1 MENTNQPNT
10 TSENNSSIKEL
21 MTILKDGEI
30 KNSILSLKTFQGMEI
45 GKDKETQT
53 SVIYLYGTKDE
64 EPQQEDMP
72 ESILRHLDI
81 NLPSYLREAT
91 KKPTPVMKL
100 SVPYTNLNDIFIDQV
115 QNYLKANKLAVN
127 AVKGDS
133 DGKFIVM
140 FSNKNIENKFLSD
153 FIKDVEE
160 YKGYTSMDAKNINV
174 ARSLT
179 NTEIKQIVDVLNMN
193 LSLISGEVM
202 SNSMFQNTFKDILGK
217 YTFQFSIDSFIK
229 KDKNTMAESAI
240 KNFAKLQEDSQ
251 TLKVEPPFE
260 KWTSGDVKEA
270 PKQKKVSTL
279 PVELEV
285 KVIATPIEQKV
296 NPKQESKVE
305 TKTES
310 ILRSLGITM
319 PKHLREAND
328 LVPINNNQIQNKSTE
343 VPTQNNSN
351 QGSNLPAN
359 NVPTVTS
366 TKTKDPRFNTSGAT
380 DVNYRTKD
388 TPAVVNKDGK
398 NINPTKITTPI
409 ENNDQEGTTKTR
421 KFTINDAV
429 DVNYRDKDTNPTEV
443 TAPIESNEA
452 VDTTNT
458 NEGTTSTEVT
468 APIESNEAGDDEQKK
483 EEKGTPQGTN
493 TRVLTLDYLK
503 VLRDC
508 FVKSAQKQNFSIRT
522 KENSQLINGLP
533 VVFGNGKDKY
543 LKVSKDGISGLFTIQ
558 AALGEQNALTKVANW
573 AYKNKNAFKSPQD
586 TSSVVL

>member
-30 KNSILSLKTFQGMEI
+30 KNSILSLKTFQGMEK
-45 GKDKETQT
+45 GTDKETQT
-53 SVIYLYGTKDE
+53 PLILLYGTKDE
-64 EPQQEDMP
+64 EPQNDMA

-91 KKPTPVMKL
+91 KKPAPVMKL
-100 SVPYTNLNDIFIDQV
+100 SVPYTNLNEIFIDQV

-179 NTEIKQIVDVLNMN
+179 NTEIKQIVDMLNMK
-193 LSLISGEVM
+193 LPSISEKMM
-202 SNSMFQNTFKDILGK
+202 SNSTFQNTFKDVLGK
-217 YTFQFSIDSFIK
+217 YTLQFSIDSFIK
-229 KDKNTMAESAI
+229 EDKNTMAESAI
-240 KNFAKLQEDSQ
+240 KNFAKLQEESQ
-251 TLKVEPPFE
+251 NLKVEPPFE
-260 KWTSGDVKEA
+260 KWTSGYVKEV

-285 KVIATPIEQKV
+285 KVIATPIEKQV
-296 NPKQESKVE
+296 DTKQESKVE

-310 ILRSLGITM
+310 ILRSLNITM
-319 PKHLREAND
+319 PNHLRETND
-328 LVPINNNQIQNKSTE
+328 LVPVSNNQIQKSPTEGNNQGGTKTSTNKDYIDANFREIGDNNQKEDDKKT
-343 VPTQNNSN
+343 TQN
-351 QGSNLPAN
+351 
-359 NVPTVTS
+359 
-366 TKTKDPRFNTSGAT
+366 
-380 DVNYRTKD
+380 
-388 TPAVVNKDGK
+388 
-398 NINPTKITTPI
+398 
-409 ENNDQEGTTKTR
+409 
-421 KFTINDAV
+421 
-429 DVNYRDKDTNPTEV
+429 
-443 TAPIESNEA
+443 
-452 VDTTNT
+452 TNT
-458 NEGTTSTEVT
+458 G
-468 APIESNEAGDDEQKK
+468 
-483 EEKGTPQGTN
+483 
-493 TRVLTLDYLK
+493 VLTLDSLK
-503 VLRDC
+503 VLRDF
-508 FVKSAQKQNFSIRT
+508 FVKSAQAHNFSIRT

-558 AALGEQNALTKVANW
+558 AALGEQSALTKMANW
-573 AYKNKNAFKSPQD
+573 AYKNKNAFKSQQD
-586 TSSVVL
+586 TSSVTI

>member
-1 MENTNQPNT
+1 MENTTQANT

-30 KNSILSLKTFQGMEI
+30 KNSILSLKTFQGMEAS
-45 GKDKETQT
+45 KDKETQT
-53 SVIYLYGTKDE
+53 PLILLYGTKDE
-64 EPQQEDMP
+64 EPQNNMA

-91 KKPTPVMKL
+91 KKPAPVMKL
-100 SVPYTNLNDIFIDQV
+100 SVPYNNLNDIFIDQV

-179 NTEIKQIVDVLNMN
+179 NTEIKQIVDMLNMK
-193 LSLISGEVM
+193 LPSISEKMM
-202 SNSMFQNTFKDILGK
+202 SNSTFQNTFKDVLGK
-217 YTFQFSIDSFIK
+217 YTLQFSIDSFIK
-229 KDKNTMAESAI
+229 ENKNIISESAI
-240 KNFAKLQEDSQ
+240 KNFARLQEESQ
-251 TLKVEPPFE
+251 NLKVEPPFE

-285 KVIATPIEQKV
+285 KVVATPIEKQV
-296 NPKQESKVE
+296 DTKQEPTV
-305 TKTES
+305 KTIEES
-310 ILRSLGITM
+310 ILSSLGITM
-319 PKHLREAND
+319 PKHLREENK
-328 LVPINNNQIQNKSTE
+328 LVPVSNNQIQKSPTKGNNQGGTKTSTNKDYIDANFREIGDNNQKEDDKKT
-343 VPTQNNSN
+343 TQN
-351 QGSNLPAN
+351 
-359 NVPTVTS
+359 
-366 TKTKDPRFNTSGAT
+366 
-380 DVNYRTKD
+380 
-388 TPAVVNKDGK
+388 
-398 NINPTKITTPI
+398 
-409 ENNDQEGTTKTR
+409 
-421 KFTINDAV
+421 
-429 DVNYRDKDTNPTEV
+429 
-443 TAPIESNEA
+443 
-452 VDTTNT
+452 TNT
-458 NEGTTSTEVT
+458 G
-468 APIESNEAGDDEQKK
+468 
-483 EEKGTPQGTN
+483 
-493 TRVLTLDYLK
+493 VLTLDSLK
-503 VLRDC
+503 VLRDF
-508 FVKSAQKQNFSIRT
+508 FVKSAQAHNFSIRT

-558 AALGEQNALTKVANW
+558 AALGEQSALTKMANW
-573 AYKNKNAFKSPQD
+573 AYKNKNAFKSQQD

>member
-30 KNSILSLKTFQGMEI
+30 KNSILSLKTFQGMEAS
-45 GKDKETQT
+45 KDKETQT
-53 SVIYLYGTKDE
+53 PVIYLYGTKDG

-72 ESILRHLDI
+72 ESVLRHLGI
-81 NLPSYLREAT
+81 NFPSYLREAT
-91 KKPTPVMKL
+91 KKPAPVMKL
-100 SVPYTNLNDIFIDQV
+100 SVPYNNLNDIFIDQV

-193 LSLISGEVM
+193 LSLISGKVM
-202 SNSMFQNTFKDILGK
+202 SNSTFQNTFKDILGK

-229 KDKNTMAESAI
+229 KDKNTISESAI
-240 KNFAKLQEDSQ
+240 KNFAKLQEESQ

-296 NPKQESKVE
+296 NPEQEPKV
-305 TKTES
+305 KTIEES
-310 ILRSLGITM
+310 ILSSLGITM
-319 PKHLREAND
+319 PKHLREANTTGD
-328 LVPINNNQIQNKSTE
+328 TTNTNEGK
-343 VPTQNNSN
+343 
-351 QGSNLPAN
+351 
-359 NVPTVTS
+359 TS
-366 TKTKDPRFNTSGAT
+366 K
-380 DVNYRTKD
+380 
-388 TPAVVNKDGK
+388 
-398 NINPTKITTPI
+398 
-409 ENNDQEGTTKTR
+409 
-421 KFTINDAV
+421 
-429 DVNYRDKDTNPTEV
+429 EV
-443 TAPIESNEA
+443 TAPIESNE
-452 VDTTNT
+452 T
-458 NEGTTSTEVT
+458 
-468 APIESNEAGDDEQKK
+468 GDDKQKK

-493 TRVLTLDYLK
+493 TKVLTLDYLK
-503 VLRDC
+503 VLRDL

-543 LKVSKDGISGLFTIQ
+543 LKVSQDGISGLFTIQ

>member
-30 KNSILSLKTFQGMEI
+30 KNSILSLKTFQGMEK
-45 GKDKETQT
+45 GTDKETQT
-53 SVIYLYGTKDE
+53 PLILLYGTKDE
-64 EPQQEDMP
+64 EPQNDMA

-91 KKPTPVMKL
+91 KKPAPVMKL

-133 DGKFIVM
+133 DGKFIIM

-179 NTEIKQIVDVLNMN
+179 NTEIKQIVDMLNMK
-193 LSLISGEVM
+193 LPSISKEMM
-202 SNSMFQNTFKDILGK
+202 SNSTFQNTFKDVLGK
-217 YTFQFSIDSFIK
+217 YTLQFSIDSFIK
-229 KDKNTMAESAI
+229 ENKNIISESAI
-240 KNFAKLQEDSQ
+240 KNFARLQEDSQ

-285 KVIATPIEQKV
+285 KVIATPLEK
-296 NPKQESKVE
+296 KVE
-305 TKTES
+305 TEQEPTVKTIEES
-310 ILRSLGITM
+310 ILSSLGITM
-319 PKHLREAND
+319 PEHLREANE
-328 LVPINNNQIQNKSTE
+328 LVPVPNNQIQKSPTEGNNQGGTKTSTNKDYIDANFREIGDNNQKEDVKKT
-343 VPTQNNSN
+343 TQN
-351 QGSNLPAN
+351 
-359 NVPTVTS
+359 
-366 TKTKDPRFNTSGAT
+366 
-380 DVNYRTKD
+380 
-388 TPAVVNKDGK
+388 
-398 NINPTKITTPI
+398 
-409 ENNDQEGTTKTR
+409 
-421 KFTINDAV
+421 
-429 DVNYRDKDTNPTEV
+429 
-443 TAPIESNEA
+443 
-452 VDTTNT
+452 TNT
-458 NEGTTSTEVT
+458 G
-468 APIESNEAGDDEQKK
+468 
-483 EEKGTPQGTN
+483 
-493 TRVLTLDYLK
+493 VLTLDSLK
-503 VLRDC
+503 VLRDF
-508 FVKSAQKQNFSIRT
+508 FVKSAQAHNFSIRT

-558 AALGEQNALTKVANW
+558 AALGEQSTLTKVANW
-573 AYKNKNAFKSPQD
+573 AYKNKNAFKSQQD

>member
-30 KNSILSLKTFQGMEI
+30 KNSILSLKTFQGMEAS
-45 GKDKETQT
+45 KDKETQT
-53 SVIYLYGTKDE
+53 PLILLYGTKDE
-64 EPQQEDMP
+64 EPQNDMA

-91 KKPTPVMKL
+91 KKPAPVMKL
-100 SVPYTNLNDIFIDQV
+100 SVPYTNLNEIFIDQV

-179 NTEIKQIVDVLNMN
+179 NTEIKQIVDMLNMK
-193 LSLISGEVM
+193 LPSISEEMM
-202 SNSMFQNTFKDILGK
+202 SDSTFQNTFKNILGK
-217 YTFQFSIDSFIK
+217 YTLQFSIDSFIK
-229 KDKNTMAESAI
+229 KDKNIISESAI
-240 KNFAKLQEDSQ
+240 KNFAKLQEESQ
-251 TLKVEPPFE
+251 NLKVEPPFE

-285 KVIATPIEQKV
+285 KVVATPIE
-296 NPKQESKVE
+296 KQVD
-305 TKTES
+305 TTTVKTIEES
-310 ILRSLGITM
+310 ILSSLGITM
-319 PKHLREAND
+319 PKHLREENE
-328 LVPINNNQIQNKSTE
+328 LVPVPNSQIQKSPTEGNNQGGTKTSTNKDYTDANFRE
-343 VPTQNNSN
+343 IGDNNQKEDDKKTTQN
-351 QGSNLPAN
+351 
-359 NVPTVTS
+359 
-366 TKTKDPRFNTSGAT
+366 
-380 DVNYRTKD
+380 
-388 TPAVVNKDGK
+388 
-398 NINPTKITTPI
+398 
-409 ENNDQEGTTKTR
+409 
-421 KFTINDAV
+421 
-429 DVNYRDKDTNPTEV
+429 
-443 TAPIESNEA
+443 
-452 VDTTNT
+452 TNT
-458 NEGTTSTEVT
+458 G
-468 APIESNEAGDDEQKK
+468 
-483 EEKGTPQGTN
+483 
-493 TRVLTLDYLK
+493 VLTLDSLK
-503 VLRDC
+503 VLRNL
-508 FVKSAQKQNFSIRT
+508 FVMVAQAHNFSIRT

-558 AALGEQNALTKVANW
+558 AALGEQSALTKMANW
-573 AYKNKNAFKSPQD
+573 AYKNKNAFKSQQD
-586 TSSVVL
+586 TSSVSI

>member
-1 MENTNQPNT
+1 
-10 TSENNSSIKEL
+10 
-21 MTILKDGEI
+21 
-30 KNSILSLKTFQGMEI
+30 
-45 GKDKETQT
+45 
-53 SVIYLYGTKDE
+53 
-64 EPQQEDMP
+64 
-72 ESILRHLDI
+72 
-81 NLPSYLREAT
+81 
-91 KKPTPVMKL
+91 
-100 SVPYTNLNDIFIDQV
+100 
-115 QNYLKANKLAVN
+115 
-127 AVKGDS
+127 
-133 DGKFIVM
+133 
-140 FSNKNIENKFLSD
+140 
-153 FIKDVEE
+153 
-160 YKGYTSMDAKNINV
+160 
-174 ARSLT
+174 
-179 NTEIKQIVDVLNMN
+179 
-193 LSLISGEVM
+193 
-202 SNSMFQNTFKDILGK
+202 
-217 YTFQFSIDSFIK
+217 
-229 KDKNTMAESAI
+229 MAESAI

>member
-30 KNSILSLKTFQGMEI
+30 KNSILSLKTFQGMEASTN
-45 GKDKETQT
+45 KETQT
-53 SVIYLYGTKDE
+53 PLILLYGTKDE
-64 EPQQEDMP
+64 EPQQEDMS
-72 ESILRHLDI
+72 ESILRHLNI
-81 NLPSYLREAT
+81 NLPYYLREAT
-91 KKPTPVMKL
+91 KKPVPVMKL
-100 SVPYTNLNDIFIDQV
+100 SVPYTHLNEIFIDQV

-179 NTEIKQIVDVLNMN
+179 NTEIKQIVDMLNMN

-202 SNSMFQNTFKDILGK
+202 SNSTFQNTFKDILGK

-229 KDKNTMAESAI
+229 KDKDTMTESAI
-240 KNFAKLQEDSQ
+240 KNFAKLQEASQ

-260 KWTSGDVKEA
+260 KWTSGNVKEV

-296 NPKQESKVE
+296 DAKQKTKVN

-310 ILRSLGITM
+310 ILRSLDITM
-319 PKHLREAND
+319 PEHLREETGV
-328 LVPINNNQIQNKSTE
+328 VPSSGSGVVPFNQIQKYSTGGA
-343 VPTQNNSN
+343 TG
-351 QGSNLPAN
+351 GSDKEG
-359 NVPTVTS
+359 TKTS
-366 TKTKDPRFNTSGAT
+366 TKKSKLDGEYT
-380 DVNYRTKD
+380 DVNWREVPSKEEG
-388 TPAVVNKDGK
+388 N
-398 NINPTKITTPI
+398 
-409 ENNDQEGTTKTR
+409 QEG
-421 KFTINDAV
+421 
-429 DVNYRDKDTNPTEV
+429 
-443 TAPIESNEA
+443 
-452 VDTTNT
+452 
-458 NEGTTSTEVT
+458 
-468 APIESNEAGDDEQKK
+468 K
-483 EEKGTPQGTN
+483 EIQPQSTN
-493 TRVLTLDYLK
+493 TRVLTLDSLK

-508 FVKSAQKQNFSIRT
+508 FVKSAQKQRFSIRT

-558 AALGEQNALTKVANW
+558 AALGEQNTLTKVANW